1 MRAGLVICG
10 HQGPLWWECKLGQ
23 CLWRTI
29 WNSYQNRRSV
39 CTVRQYFCPWLSSLE
54 TLLYMHTDWSL
65 RVQMHRPHVY
75 TCTHTNMCKHRRVLT
90 VQPGAVAHK
99 LWQRNWI
106 LAYTEVKDTNVPNQI
121 LYSCVDFKW
130 SQIIKARCKKLSVEN
145 KCMYNIYS
153 YNLFFISKFIFI
165 KK

>member
-10 HQGPLWWECKLGQ
+10 DQGPLWWECKLGQ

-75 TCTHTNMCKHRRVLT
+75 TCTHTNMCKHRRVLI
-90 VQPGAVAHK
+90 VQPGAVAHGI
-99 LWQRNWI
+99 WQRNWI
-106 LAYTEVKDTNVPNQI
+106 LAYTEVKDINVSDKI

-130 SQIIKARCKKLSVEN
+130 SKIIKARCKNACIIYTVITYFLSVGLYLLKN
-145 KCMYNIYS
+145 RNH
-153 YNLFFISKFIFI
+153 L
-165 KK
+165 